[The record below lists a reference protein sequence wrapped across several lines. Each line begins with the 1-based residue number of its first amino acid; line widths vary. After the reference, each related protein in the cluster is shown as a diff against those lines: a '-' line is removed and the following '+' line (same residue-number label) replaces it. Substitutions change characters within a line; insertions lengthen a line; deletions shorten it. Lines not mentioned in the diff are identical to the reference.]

1 MSKID
6 RFEVADRLGV
16 TTRTLRRWNNQ
27 GRLVPFRDAT
37 NHPYYTTNQI
47 ENFLM
52 KGHKIKHRII
62 WTSKHLNK
70 TKLGTLLSKYSKEYL
85 LLQSSNTSLGEDIQL
100 SRIITYALDYQLGE
114 LIICKDQLINQQ
126 AFEILR
132 IFLKRFNVKV
142 TSID

>member
-1 MSKID
+1 
-6 RFEVADRLGV
+6 
-16 TTRTLRRWNNQ
+16 
-27 GRLVPFRDAT
+27 
-37 NHPYYTTNQI
+37 
-47 ENFLM
+47 M

-70 TKLGTLLSKYSKEYL
+70 TKLETLLSKYSKEYL

>member
-37 NHPYYTTNQI
+37 NHPYYTTDQI

-62 WTSKHLNK
+62 
-70 TKLGTLLSKYSKEYL
+70 LS
-85 LLQSSNTSLGEDIQL
+85 
-100 SRIITYALDYQLGE
+100 
-114 LIICKDQLINQQ
+114 LIHI
-126 AFEILR
+126 
-132 IFLKRFNVKV
+132 
-142 TSID
+142 